1 MRKAFI
7 LLFSFLISLG
17 SNAVPAFPTPMVVT
31 QPDGTQLTVRIHGD
45 EFYSYLTTLDG
56 YTVIKNKDG
65 FYNYAL
71 LLNDRVVASR
81 VVAHDAG
88 ERSAADEAWLQLT
101 GTNLRSKTGMVAA
114 RAARQERDKLSPID
128 ISNFKGLVI
137 LVEFNDAK
145 FTRSDL
151 NEFYSRMFNE
161 ENYTGYC
168 NEDGTPNPYGCFTGS
183 VRDYFHDNS
192 NGLFEP
198 MFDVVGPVQ
207 VSYSVND
214 GNQNAYAIFLQAA
227 ELAHDQGLVDYSNYD
242 INQDGR
248 VDLVYFIYADTPS
261 SSDPYCPNHIW
272 PHRSRFSTYN
282 RYDGKLLRDYA
293 CSAEYIGSKNYGIF
307 DGIGTICHEFS
318 HVLGLPDLY
327 DTNNEDNQYNGE
339 ARQTGEWELMAGG
352 NYQNNARTPVA
363 YSLYDRYATGF
374 ADYQILEAEG
384 EYELPP
390 IDNTGKGYILKTKQ
404 DKEIFLIE
412 NRQMTKWDAYAP
424 GHGMMVARM
433 DSTDALPWTH
443 NSPNGNATRLY
454 YELLRAGQSS
464 ALESNSDPFPG
475 RNGVTMLTN
484 DNKPNLKT
492 YAGLTS
498 DWVLYD
504 IYEEGDA
511 VKFKVR
517 RDGTFVTAVED
528 FEAMLPTTDLDAT
541 DVQGSLA
548 TWTFSSCGATNTPDS
563 TILNS
568 SIVVAMVKNSTVKMT
583 SDVDLDT
590 YQVTFSYY
598 NPQNVAV
605 RFEVFLSTDEGHTW
619 IAQNNI
625 NGVRYFI
632 APPACKSTIYVPVS
646 VDGPA
651 RYRVV
656 CTSGSTTQAGYLDDF
671 TFFVRDK
678 NVKGDVNGDG
688 EVNIADVN
696 ALIDFILSGN
706 ASDAADVNGDGE
718 VNIADINAIIDIILG
733 GSWY

>member
-1 MRKAFI
+1 
-7 LLFSFLISLG
+7 
-17 SNAVPAFPTPMVVT
+17 
-31 QPDGTQLTVRIHGD
+31 
-45 EFYSYLTTLDG
+45 
-56 YTVIKNKDG
+56 
-65 FYNYAL
+65 
-71 LLNDRVVASR
+71 
-81 VVAHDAG
+81 
-88 ERSAADEAWLQLT
+88 
-101 GTNLRSKTGMVAA
+101 MVAA

-214 GNQNAYAIFLQAA
+214 GNQYAYTIFLQAA
-227 ELAHDQGLVDYSNYD
+227 KLAHDQGLVDYSNYD
-242 INQDGR
+242 INQDGC
-248 VDLVYFIYADTPS
+248 VDLIYFIYADTPS
-261 SSDPYCPNHIW
+261 SSDPNGPDHIW
-272 PHRSRFSTYN
+272 PHRSSFYSYSRFN
-282 RYDGKLLRDYA
+282 GKLLRDYA
-293 CSAEYIGSKNYGIF
+293 CSAEYIFSKESGIF

-327 DTNNEDNQYNGE
+327 DTNNEDDQYNGE
-339 ARQTGEWELMAGG
+339 AQHPGEWELMAGG

-374 ADYQILEAEG
+374 ADYQILQAEG

-390 IDNTGKGYILKTKQ
+390 IDSTGKGYILKTKQ

-412 NRQMTKWDAYAP
+412 NRQKTKWDAYAL

-433 DSTDALPWTH
+433 DSTDANPWTS
-443 NSPNGNATRLY
+443 NAPNGNAKRLY
-454 YELLRAGQSS
+454 YELLRAGQSMVFQS
-464 ALESNSDPFPG
+464 SSDPFPG
-475 RNGVTMLTN
+475 PYGVAMLTN

-498 DWVLYD
+498 DWVLWD
-504 IYEEGDA
+504 IHEEGDV
-511 VKFKVR
+511 VKFKVK
-517 RDGTFVTAVED
+517 RDGTFVTAVEN
-528 FEAMLPTTDLDAT
+528 FEAMPPTTDLDAA

-548 TWTFSSCGATNTPDS
+548 TWSFSSCGATTSPDS

-568 SIVVAMVKNSTVKMT
+568 NIVVAMVKNSSVTMT

-590 YQVTFSYY
+590 YQVTFSFY
-598 NPQNVAV
+598 NPQNVAA
-605 RFEVFLSTDEGHTW
+605 RLKVFLSTDEGNTW
-619 IAQNNI
+619 IAQNDI
-625 NGVRYFI
+625 NGAGDFF
-632 APPACKSTIYVPVS
+632 APSNRKSILYVPVS
-646 VDGPA
+646 VNGPA

-656 CTSGSTTQAGYLDDF
+656 CTAGSTSLAGYLDDF
-671 TFFVRDK
+671 TFFVRNK
-678 NVKGDVNGDG
+678 AVKGDVNRDL

-696 ALIDFILSGN
+696 TVIDIILGGN
-706 ASDAADVNGDGE
+706 VEGAIKQNADVNEDGE
-718 VNIADINAIIDIILG
+718 INIADINAIIDIIL
-733 GSWY
+733 